1 MSFYLS
7 KSSEDERERYRKM
20 LVIMGSL
27 SNLFSNNKAPYL
39 ASRATENIFCRYLN
53 ARNLSRDD
61 STADAVK
68 DGVGIGIKTWIG
80 ANRQKI
86 AEFNAQ
92 RASYANLSD
101 SEVVKQVA
109 KLRNERIEMTMR
121 RYGLSDM
128 VYHCTI
134 RKPGVITI
142 NECPLEKI
150 DIQAIDNISRK
161 GNIISF
167 DDGLNDYS
175 FNMSKSTL
183 YKDFSNLTELDSMS
197 VEILDDP
204 FSLLEEKITGRAL
217 NEALSESVSKD
228 EIIYLPLYSYTNTR
242 GKYVPEKSG
251 LNIRFAGGRKR
262 DLYECYIRIPAE
274 FNRKY
279 RTFFP
284 PSDMPFTLILPDGN
298 RLSAKVCQENDKAL
312 MTNPNKDL
320 GHWLIDEILKINPQ
334 KPITYDD
341 LSKYE
346 IDSVKISKTPN
357 DEYLIDFASLGSYE
371 RFMSEESDSGE

>member
-1 MSFYLS
+1 MSFYFS
-7 KSSEDERERYRKM
+7 GSSQDERERYKKM

-80 ANRQKI
+80 TNKQKV

-92 RASYANLSD
+92 RSTYAELSD
-101 SEVVKQVA
+101 EEVVRQVSN
-109 KLRNERIEMTMR
+109 LRNERIEMTMR
-121 RYGLSDM
+121 RYGLSRM

-134 RKPGVITI
+134 RKPGEITI

-150 DIQAIDNISRK
+150 NIQSISDVVRSR
-161 GNIISF
+161 NIISF
-167 DDGLNDYS
+167 NDGLNSYS

-183 YKDFSNLTELDSMS
+183 YKDLSNLIELDSMA

-204 FSLLEEKITGRAL
+204 FALLEEKLTGRVL
-217 NEALSESVSKD
+217 NEAIAESVPGS
-228 EIIYLPLYSYTNTR
+228 ETVYLPLYSYTKTR
-242 GKYVPEKSG
+242 GKYVPEKAG

-262 DLYECYIRIPAE
+262 DIYECYIHIPID

-279 RTFFP
+279 RSFFP
-284 PSDMPFTLILPDGN
+284 SSDMPFTLILPDG
-298 RLSAKVCQENDKAL
+298 RKLSAKICQENDKAL
-312 MTNPNKDL
+312 MTNPNRDL
-320 GHWLIDEILKINPQ
+320 GHWLIDDILKINPQ
-334 KPITYDD
+334 NPITYED

-346 IDSVKISKTPN
+346 IDSVKITKDHDGN
-357 DEYLIDFASLGSYE
+357 YLIDFASLGSYE
-371 RFMSEESDSGE
+371 KFMNEENRE